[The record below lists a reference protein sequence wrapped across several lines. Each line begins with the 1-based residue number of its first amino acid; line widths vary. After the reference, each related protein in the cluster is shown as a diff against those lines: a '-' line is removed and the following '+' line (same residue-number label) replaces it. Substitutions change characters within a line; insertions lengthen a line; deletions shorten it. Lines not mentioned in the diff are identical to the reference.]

1 MVVAILIVTSVPPCI
16 GPRNGSTLSVKD
28 SRRGHNACPM
38 QMRRWMSLQTPV
50 RCYDCRRGTGWP
62 GGDQI
67 RQPRSCAGVG
77 IWKWAAVTAVT
88 AVTAVPVHLHC
99 TMHIRT
105 CRLPGDGNRT
115 TTIVGG
121 RSNLFLHH
129 RQIEGVGATLEQTET
144 AHSHSK
150 HPSKHSMHARC

>member
-28 SRRGHNACPM
+28 SRRGHSACPM
-38 QMRRWMSLQTPV
+38 QMRRWMSLQKPV
-50 RCYDCRRGTGWP
+50 RCYDCRRGTGQEVIKSGSRAVARVWE
-62 GGDQI
+62 
-67 RQPRSCAGVG
+67 
-77 IWKWAAVTAVT
+77 WAAVT

-99 TMHIRT
+99 TTHIRT

-115 TTIVGG
+115 TAIVGG

-129 RQIEGVGATLEQTET
+129 RQIEDVGATLEQTET

-150 HPSKHSMHARC
+150 QSMHARC